1 MTPQQSANLLKWA
14 ANTFPV
20 AMFINYEQ
28 VKQKWHFLNCI
39 TDVKIALRSGNCAC
53 KVTVGHILFYRQQVL
68 LKFFGNE
75 LSCRSV
81 ISLQRMSILKDD
93 LLNYIEP
100 KQLGLI
106 LMWVIHRILV

>member
-1 MTPQQSANLLKWA
+1 MPTVLVAECVLVYMTPQQSANLLKWA

-75 LSCRSV
+75 LYLV
-81 ISLQRMSILKDD
+81 D
-93 LLNYIEP
+93 LLSHYKEC
-100 KQLGLI
+100 LF
-106 LMWVIHRILV
+106 